1 MEARLDFVGSPE
13 PPPPGEPLLVRFV
26 FREGQNLLVDPARPD
41 RLLAAPEFADL
52 PMVPLGRLCGRPC
65 VAVEAPAA
73 AAAPEGLAF
82 VGLRSLHG
90 GMDEGLRN
98 LAGGGFQLLHWRRTH
113 RFCGACGTPTVAKAD
128 ERALS
133 CPACGHLAFPRIDAA
148 IIVGVR
154 RGERLLLAH
163 NRRFRNNMHSLIAG
177 FVEVGETLEEAVA
190 TYEVRERLESM
201 AAGLA
206 ARRVDAAARAAL
218 DEQLAAMNAVDPADQ
233 AEHVRADDAFHGL
246 VARLSGNPVL
256 QELVER
262 LSERVMRVKVLT
274 RDVNVS
280 AFAREQHA
288 RIVAAIGAGDEA
300 AAEAAMREHIRTNLR
315 IVEERLAGAGPGAG
329 GEEA

>member
-1 MEARLDFVGSPE
+1 MARFQRPRTVA
-13 PPPPGEPLLVRFV
+13 
-26 FREGQNLLVDPARPD
+26 EGVYQHLRR
-41 RLLAAPEFADL
+41 RLLAGELEP
-52 PMVPLGRLCGRPC
+52 GRWLREQELAASLDVSRTP
-65 VAVEAPAA
+65 VREAVRQLAQ
-73 AAAPEGLAF
+73 EGLLVIEAN
-82 VGLRSLHG
+82 R
-90 GMDEGLRN
+90 
-98 LAGGGFQLLHWRRTH
+98 
-113 RFCGACGTPTVAKAD
+113 
-128 ERALS
+128 
-133 CPACGHLAFPRIDAA
+133 
-148 IIVGVR
+148 GVR
-154 RGERLLLAH
+154 VRGL
-163 NRRFRNNMHSLIAG
+163 
-177 FVEVGETLEEAVA
+177 TLEEAVA